1 MNRQP
6 TRAPRVEWYYQ
17 YVRLAPGLTP
27 LRHRDFALYWS
38 GLTVSQTGDWME
50 TTTTA
55 WLIYEITGSP
65 LLLGIWGG
73 TRAAAIILFGL
84 LGGTLA
90 DRLPRRRLLLI
101 TQSGFALT
109 SLALFAFV
117 ATGTVTVA
125 HLYVASAITATFG
138 AFDGPAR
145 RSLYPALVPRSQLQ
159 NATTLNAAVFRLS
172 RLVGPALAGIIIAT
186 SGPAA
191 SYVVNA
197 ATSAAILVALL
208 LIRSWGLTSRVRA
221 TLWTETLD
229 GLRYTL
235 RTPPLGHV
243 LLLEAGHSLFGVN
256 TALVAI
262 LAKDSLG
269 VGPDGF
275 GLLVGALGGGA
286 LLATLALVTT
296 GDVERKGRWM
306 VLSGAAYALL
316 YATLALS
323 RSFELSLVLLVALG
337 AADGIWTTMRTTIFQ
352 LQAADAYRGRTL
364 SLLLLAGRG
373 STQGSQLVSG
383 IAVGALGPAGAVLAC
398 AAVVGGSLA
407 AVNAWDPR
415 VRRFRAAATPAVA
428 GAAAETAAQ

>member
-1 MNRQP
+1 MVGPIHGYHRGP
-6 TRAPRVEWYYQ
+6 MRI
-17 YVRLAPGLTP
+17 APGLAP

-73 TRAAAIILFGL
+73 TRAAAIVLFGL

-117 ATGTVTVA
+117 ATGTVTVV
-125 HLYVASAITATFG
+125 HLYLASAITATFG
-138 AFDGPAR
+138 AFDAPAR

-159 NATTLNAAVFRLS
+159 NATTLNAAVFRVS
-172 RLVGPALAGIIIAT
+172 RLVGPALAGLVIAT

-191 SYVVNA
+191 SYLVNA
-197 ATSAAILVALL
+197 ATSAAILAALL
-208 LIRSWGLTSRVRA
+208 LIRSWGLTVRVRA
-221 TLWTETLD
+221 TLWTATVE

-275 GLLVGALGGGA
+275 GLLVGALGAGA
-286 LLATLALVTT
+286 LLSTLALVTT

-306 VLSGAAYALL
+306 VLCGAAYAVL

-323 RSFELSLVLLVALG
+323 RSFELSLLLLVGLG

-352 LQAADAYRGRTL
+352 LQAADAFRGRTL

-373 STQGSQLVSG
+373 STQASQLVTG
-383 IAVGALGPAGAVLAC
+383 IAVGAFGPAGAVLAC

-415 VRRFRAAATPAVA
+415 VRRFRAPATPAVTRDA
-428 GAAAETAAQ
+428 SETAAP

>member
-1 MNRQP
+1 MRI
-6 TRAPRVEWYYQ
+6 
-17 YVRLAPGLTP
+17 APGLAP

-73 TRAAAIILFGL
+73 TRAAAIVLFGL

-172 RLVGPALAGIIIAT
+172 KLVGPALAGIIIAT

-208 LIRSWGLTSRVRA
+208 LIRSWGLTARVRA

-235 RTPPLGHV
+235 RTPPLGQV

-275 GLLVGALGGGA
+275 GLLVGGLGAGA

-296 GDVERKGRWM
+296 GDLEHKGRWM
-306 VLSGAAYALL
+306 VLCGAGYALL

-323 RSFELSLVLLVALG
+323 RSFELSLLLLVALG

-352 LQAADAYRGRTL
+352 LQAADAFRGRTL

-373 STQGSQLVSG
+373 STQGSQLVTG
-383 IAVGALGPAGAVLAC
+383 VAVSALGPVAAVLAC

-428 GAAAETAAQ
+428 QAAGESAAQ

>member
-1 MNRQP
+1 MRI
-6 TRAPRVEWYYQ
+6 V
-17 YVRLAPGLTP
+17 PGLAP

-38 GLTVSQTGDWME
+38 GLTVSQIGDWME

-55 WLIYEITGSP
+55 WLLYEITGSP

-73 TRAAAIILFGL
+73 TRAAAIVLFGL

-117 ATGTVTVA
+117 ATDTVTVV
-125 HLYVASAITATFG
+125 HLYVASAVTATFG
-138 AFDGPAR
+138 AFDAPAR
-145 RSLYPALVPRSQLQ
+145 RSLYPTLVPRSQLQ

-172 RLVGPALAGIIIAT
+172 RLVGPALAGLVIAT

-191 SYVVNA
+191 SYLVNA
-197 ATSAAILVALL
+197 VTSGAILTALL
-208 LIRSWGLTSRVRA
+208 LIRSWGMTARVRA

-256 TALVAI
+256 TALIAI
-262 LAKDSLG
+262 LAKDSLA

-275 GLLVGALGGGA
+275 GLLVAALGGGA
-286 LLATLALVTT
+286 LLATLALVVT

-306 VLSGAAYALL
+306 VLGGAAYAVF
-316 YATLALS
+316 YATLAFS

-337 AADGIWTTMRTTIFQ
+337 ATDAVWTTIRTTIFQ
-352 LQAADAYRGRTL
+352 LQASDAYRGRTL

-373 STQGSQLVSG
+373 STQASQLVTG

-415 VRRFRAAATPAVA
+415 VRRFRAPATPAVTR
-428 GAAAETAAQ
+428 AASETAAP